1 MVVAHARPL
10 LGAAQTGAGTADYA
24 GVTRPQGEPASFE
37 RARRRTSVARQ
48 PIFDRRGRV
57 VAYELL
63 FRGGDADEAAPPG
76 ERPDDDVASARVL
89 VDCLMELGLD
99 RVVGG
104 RRAYVNVGESFLV
117 HRLALALPSERVT
130 LEILETVNP
139 TPDVLSALGEL
150 RAAGYEIALDD
161 FVHDAETRAFLP
173 FADVVKVE
181 VMTRGDDELRTLLAE
196 LRPYGATLLAEKVET
211 EADHRRCLELGFE
224 LFQGYFFA
232 RPAPVEG
239 QTMRAGPLATLRL
252 AALVQSPDL
261 DLDRIE
267 AEIHKDAALGY
278 RLLRHLNSAF
288 FALPRPVRS
297 IRDALVM
304 LDEVSVRRWATVVVL
319 AGLTGKPPELL
330 VLALVR
336 ARTCELVAGSLREGS
351 PEEAFV
357 TGLLSVADALADA
370 PIVETLAQLPLTPRL
385 RAAILEGKGVEGQIL
400 RAVQAFER
408 GEPVEGGLGTAV
420 GAAYVDALAW
430 STEAAGS
437 LRGDDATEPGTGTEP
452 ASPARSRPAA

>member
-1 MVVAHARPL
+1 M
-10 LGAAQTGAGTADYA
+10 
-24 GVTRPQGEPASFE
+24 
-37 RARRRTSVARQ
+37 ARQ

-63 FRGGDADEAAPPG
+63 FRAGDADEAAPG
-76 ERPDDDVASARVL
+76 GQRPDDDVASARVL
-89 VDCLMELGLD
+89 VDCLMEIGLD

-117 HRLALALPSERVT
+117 NRLALALPSERVT
-130 LEILETVNP
+130 LEILETVHP
-139 TPDVLSALGEL
+139 TPDVLAALGEL

-161 FVHDAETRAFLP
+161 FVHDDETHAFLP
-173 FADVVKVE
+173 HADVVKVE
-181 VMTRGDDELRTLLAE
+181 VMGRGDDELRELLGE
-196 LRPYGATLLAEKVET
+196 LRPFVTTLLAEKVET
-211 EADHRRCLELGFE
+211 EADHARCLELGFD

-239 QTMRAGPLATLRL
+239 KTMRAGPLATLRL
-252 AALVQSPDL
+252 ATVLQSSEL

-267 AEIHKDAALGY
+267 SEIHKDAALGY

-288 FALPRPVRS
+288 FSLPRPVRS
-297 IRDALVM
+297 IRDALV
-304 LDEVSVRRWATVVVL
+304 LLGETSVRRWATVVVL
-319 AGLTGKPPELL
+319 AGLTGKPPELM

-336 ARTCELVAGSLREGS
+336 ARTCELVAGSTRGGS

-357 TGLLSVADALADA
+357 AGLLSVADALADA
-370 PIVETLAQLPLTPRL
+370 PIDETLAQLPLTPRL

-408 GEPVEGGLGTAV
+408 GDSVEGGLGTAV
-420 GAAYVDALAW
+420 ADAYVDALAW
-430 STEAAGS
+430 SADAAGS
-437 LRGDDATEPGTGTEP
+437 LRGDDEATAPGTATERPGPGR
-452 ASPARSRPAA
+452 ARPAA